1 MHISVRQFLSRDDG
15 VVGVIAVALIAVG
28 TLLASAIGLL
38 FAATAANAN
47 LQELTDTVARHAA
60 DIQRGAALGFPCD
73 FARDYLL
80 AEGVKLTRCRILGHD
95 VAIEATKTFSIWP
108 LNAQSQAGPG

>member
-1 MHISVRQFLSRDDG
+1 MPTSVRQHINREEGAVG
-15 VVGVIAVALIAVG
+15 VVAAVLIAFG
-28 TLLASAIGLL
+28 LLLATSIGSLL
-38 FAATAANAN
+38 AASSANAN

-60 DIQRGAALGFPCD
+60 DIQRGGALGFPCE

-95 VAIEATKTFSIWP
+95 VAIEATENFSVWA
-108 LNAQSQAGPG
+108 LLAKSQAGPG

>member
-1 MHISVRQFLSRDDG
+1 MPINARQFLSREDG
-15 VVGVIAVALIAVG
+15 VAGVMAVALLATG
-28 TLLASAIGLL
+28 TLLASAIGLM

-60 DIQRGAALGFPCD
+60 DIQRGAVAGFPCD

-80 AEGVKLTRCRILGHD
+80 AEGVKLTTCRILGHD

-108 LNAQSQAGPG
+108 LRAQSQAGPG